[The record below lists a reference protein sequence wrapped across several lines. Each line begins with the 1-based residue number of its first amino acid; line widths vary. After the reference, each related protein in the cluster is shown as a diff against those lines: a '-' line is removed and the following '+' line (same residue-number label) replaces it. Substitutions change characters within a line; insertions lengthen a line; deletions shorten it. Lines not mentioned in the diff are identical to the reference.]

1 MSDKMAEQLAEK
13 IVSAV
18 KKAGIREDI
27 LEILT
32 AAIENNVREAATQ
45 QLLVCTGLALAQRD
59 REWVQHLAGE
69 WAPKSGLRTATTP
82 ADVEREI
89 RNWHAARISETR
101 TLAYTDGY
109 DACFPLAILQGI
121 KLGWGACE
129 AGKNLEEAIKAGE
142 KLKPR

>member
-1 MSDKMAEQLAEK
+1 VSDKMAEQLAEK
-13 IVSAV
+13 IVGAV

-27 LEILT
+27 LEVLT
-32 AAIENNVREAATQ
+32 SAIENNVREASVQ
-45 QLLVCTGLALAQRD
+45 QLLVCTGLALAERD
-59 REWVQHLAGE
+59 RVWVQHLSQE

-101 TLAYTDGY
+101 IAAYTEGY
-109 DACFPLAILQGI
+109 DACFPLAVTQGI

-129 AGKNLEEAIKAGE
+129 AGKNLEETLKAGE